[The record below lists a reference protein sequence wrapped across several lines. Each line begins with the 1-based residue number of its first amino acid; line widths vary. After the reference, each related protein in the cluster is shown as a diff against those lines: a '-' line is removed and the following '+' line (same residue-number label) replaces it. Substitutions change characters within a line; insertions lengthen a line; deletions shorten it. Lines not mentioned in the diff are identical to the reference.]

1 MLVTRTLLAVGFV
14 GAIALA
20 SPAPTLAQGVYIG
33 PGGVGLAT
41 GRPGWRERHYRDHD
55 YAYERGRFG
64 GCRTVTIERDD
75 GSVRRIRRCD

>member
-33 PGGVGLAT
+33 PGGVGLDT
-41 GRPGWRERHYRDHD
+41 GRPGWRERHYRDHN
-55 YAYERGRFG
+55 YAYER
-64 GCRTVTIERDD
+64 ED
-75 GSVRRIRRCD
+75 SVVVELSPSSGTTEASAE